1 MADWANF
8 FLYMISQTVQMFFRL
23 DLGNGFTLGDVEVA
37 LMIIGLVASAFV
49 IRIATRGI
57 MAHDGYETW
66 KERQNN

>member
-8 FLYMISQTVQMFFRL
+8 FLYMISQTVQMLFRL

-57 MAHDGYETW
+57 MAYDGYETW